1 MATPGLRRC
10 GPGAP
15 AGSQRMLECGRY
27 TAGVNIPG
35 YQIIA
40 PIGQGGMATA
50 LLAVQTSLG
59 RKVVLKLLDARASI
73 GSETVERFLNEGRL
87 VASLSHPNIVHVY
100 DVGIADGHVYLSMEY
115 IEGGDLKARLG
126 QPLPPREALEIIR
139 QVALGLE
146 VAHRAGIVHR
156 DVKPANILF
165 RKDGTPVL
173 SDFGIAKR
181 LTVDQE
187 LTSTGVF
194 LGSPNYMAPE
204 QAQQGAVDGRA
215 DIYALGV
222 LLCEML
228 TGAKPYQSDSVLEVI
243 LKHRNEPVPRLPGE
257 LAAYQPLLDLMM
269 AKNRNQRFRDCD
281 SMVHYIRE
289 IQGRESPTLTALPQS
304 LPAGA
309 RRPHSLSLTQSR
321 AMAGRRLPR
330 VLVVGLVVSL
340 GFFLGVEGAA
350 WALLPPSTDRLARAT
365 VRASLP
371 VDPPAPPQGTV
382 APPEIIEALVWLGK
396 KSLLEHRL
404 TDPPQDN
411 AYHYFARL
419 LHLDPKH
426 PEGLAG
432 MRRLAERFIVLA
444 EREIANGN
452 FVLAQDYLNI
462 TEHLDPG
469 NPALVTLH
477 QRLEA
482 TANDGWFGWLADG
495 QR

>member
-1 MATPGLRRC
+1 MPE
-10 GPGAP
+10 
-15 AGSQRMLECGRY
+15 SGRY
-27 TAGVNIPG
+27 TARVNIPG
-35 YQIIA
+35 YQILA

-59 RKVVLKLLDARASI
+59 RKVVVKLLDARVRM

-100 DVGIADGHVYLSMEY
+100 DVGISDGHVYLSMEY

-126 QPLPPREALEIIR
+126 QPLPPREALEIVR
-139 QVALGLE
+139 QVAQGLE

-204 QAQQGAVDGRA
+204 QAQQGVVDGRA
-215 DIYALGV
+215 DIYGLGV
-222 LLCEML
+222 ILYEML
-228 TGAKPYQSDSVLEVI
+228 TGAKPYQSESVLEVI
-243 LKHRNEPVPRLPGE
+243 LKHRNEAVPRLPGE
-257 LAAYQPLLDLMM
+257 LVAYQPLLDLMM

-289 IQGRESPTLTALPQS
+289 LQGRESPALADLPLS

-309 RRPHSLSLTQSR
+309 RRSHSLSLTQSR
-321 AMAGRRLPR
+321 AMLPR
-330 VLVVGLVVSL
+330 RTPTAFSVGLVIAA
-340 GFFLGVEGAA
+340 GFFLGVQGAG
-350 WALLPPSTDRLARAT
+350 WLLTPKAQLPEHASVRAT
-365 VRASLP
+365 LP
-371 VDPPAPPQGTV
+371 SEPPP
-382 APPEIIEALVWLGK
+382 PPEGVVATPEVIDALVWLGK
-396 KSLLEHRL
+396 NSLVDFRL
-404 TDPPQDN
+404 TDPPRDN
-411 AYHYFARL
+411 AYYYFARL
-419 LHLDPKH
+419 LQLDPKH
-426 PEGLAG
+426 PEGIAG
-432 MRRLAERFIVLA
+432 MQRVAERFAVLA
-444 EREIANGN
+444 ERELASGDIA
-452 FVLAQDYLNI
+452 LARDYLDI
-462 TEHLDPG
+462 AHRLDPG
-469 NPALVTLH
+469 NPVHQSLR

-482 TANDGWFGWLADG
+482 AAQDATRGWFSWLAEG
-495 QR
+495 RS